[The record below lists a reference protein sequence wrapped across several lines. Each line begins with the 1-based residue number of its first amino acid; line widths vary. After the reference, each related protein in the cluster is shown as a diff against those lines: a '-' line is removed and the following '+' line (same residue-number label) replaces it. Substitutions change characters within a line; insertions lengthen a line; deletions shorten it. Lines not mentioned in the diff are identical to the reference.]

1 MKKLLFIAFIIC
13 SFQTMKA
20 QLTFGLHGNFEYSL
34 KKTGGLS
41 TPLLG
46 PGLEVSYGIL
56 KEKLDV
62 GLMVQHRWTLNWPDN
77 PAVTSYMAK
86 FRYFVSSNDRK
97 MRVYAAIGL
106 GFYKRKEE
114 IHFINEP
121 AMVLKED
128 GVVVMPQIGIVVP
141 VIFLKNAFVDMNF
154 YYQDYSQKTRPS
166 GIGIN
171 VGLLYRLN

>member
-1 MKKLLFIAFIIC
+1 MKKLLLIAFIIC

-20 QLTFGLHGNFEYSL
+20 QFTFGLHGNFEYPL
-34 KKTGGLS
+34 KKTGGVS

-56 KEKLDV
+56 KEKLDA

-86 FRYFVSSNDRK
+86 FRYIVSSKEKGIR
-97 MRVYAAIGL
+97 MYAAIGFGL
-106 GFYKRKEE
+106 YKRKEE
-114 IHFINEP
+114 IHIINEP
-121 AMVLKED
+121 VMVLKED
-128 GVVVMPQIGIVVP
+128 GVVVMPQIGFIVP
-141 VIFLKNAFVDMNF
+141 VKFLKNAFVDMNA

-166 GIGIN
+166 GFGIN